1 MIGAGGAALAV
12 YLTLYWHTEDVRGQT
27 ISGLYVEIATYLNR
41 AVTYH
46 GLFKRALE
54 GDEHTKP
61 FMAAGVFQV
70 LTFPLPVIFPQMMSN
85 ISRLLAPSLVT
96 SFYHLI
102 DS

>member
-46 GLFKRALE
+46 GLFYLGSHQFE
-54 GDEHTKP
+54 
-61 FMAAGVFQV
+61 Q
-70 LTFPLPVIFPQMMSN
+70 
-85 ISRLLAPSLVT
+85 
-96 SFYHLI
+96 
-102 DS
+102 